1 MWTTCSRAGPRGHRL
16 FIVSHKTRF
25 AAADT
30 AQSCDLRIAALGWLH
45 TRGLV
50 SSSPGLVHADDVY
63 FEDTR
68 PAKCRRIA
76 ALDCDVFVD
85 DLPEV
90 FEEESFPEGV
100 QRILF
105 QSDPVDQVPQDVVIA
120 RSWKDVA
127 DAVV

>member
-1 MWTTCSRAGPRGHRL
+1 
-16 FIVSHKTRF
+16 
-25 AAADT
+25 
-30 AQSCDLRIAALGWLH
+30 
-45 TRGLV
+45 
-50 SSSPGLVHADDVY
+50 
-63 FEDTR
+63 
-68 PAKCRRIA
+68 
-76 ALDCDVFVD
+76 VD